1 MKKVL
6 NILSIFFLIAINVT
20 AQEELTISSAIKK
33 TLENNLDI
41 EVSENFKRIAK
52 NNSSILNNNYLPN
65 IQLGSEINTNIQ
77 SIEIET
83 PSGISGTLDD
93 TQTDNSSAV
102 LSIDY
107 NIIDASGRKYNY
119 KKSKELYSKSNLEVQ
134 EIIENTILQLFTV
147 FFEVGRLS
155 EEKEILKN
163 SLDISKRRYER
174 RLLEFEYGQ
183 TNNLEVLNAEVD
195 VNSDSINLLN
205 TSKKLFNARSDLN
218 LIMNVDLESEFNIN
232 TNINF
237 LGQDEINSIFSNDIN
252 NNTRLLIIEKDI
264 IISNLERKIAKSS
277 YLPTLGLIGSY
288 GWNES
293 INDNPYAFYNKSIS
307 DGFSAGIN
315 IRWDIF
321 RGGKKII
328 ANKNAEIGQ
337 ENSELIKKK
346 TVLELKK
353 ELRNAYQT
361 HLNNLFILEVQRK
374 NLSTNK
380 NNFDRNIERYKIGQ
394 VSSIEFRRAQLNL
407 LNAELSKSS
416 AKYQAKISEAYFLKI
431 SGEIISKFKQ
441 YLGKKVLKSK
451 ERFLNH

>member
-1 MKKVL
+1 MK
-6 NILSIFFLIAINVT
+6 NIIKIFVVIFLSTFNLV
-20 AQEELTISSAIKK
+20 AQNDLTISSAVKK

-41 EVSENFKRIAK
+41 KISENLEKIAK

-65 IQLGSEINTNIQ
+65 IQLGSEISSNTQ

-93 TQTDNSSAV
+93 TKTDNSSAL
-102 LSIDY
+102 LSISY

-119 KKSKELYSKSNLEVQ
+119 KKSKELFSKSNLEVK
-134 EIIENTILQLFTV
+134 EIIENTMLQLFTV

-155 EEKEILKN
+155 EERNILKN
-163 SLDISKRRYER
+163 ALEISKTRYER
-174 RLLEFEYGQ
+174 KLLEFEYGQ

-195 VNSDSINLLN
+195 VNTDSINLLKS
-205 TSKKLFNARSDLN
+205 SKQLFNTKRDLN
-218 LIMNVDLESEFNIN
+218 LIMNVDLESQFNIN
-232 TNINF
+232 TKIEF
-237 LGQDEINSIFSNDIN
+237 LSVDEIANIFSNDIY
-252 NNTRLLIIEKDI
+252 NNTRFLIIEQDV
-264 IISNLERKIAKSS
+264 IISNLDKKITKYS
-277 YLPTLGLIGSY
+277 YLPTLGLSGSY

-293 INDNPYAFYNKSIS
+293 VNDNPYAFYNKSVS

-328 ANKNAEIGQ
+328 ANKNTAINQ
-337 ENSELIKKK
+337 HNSELNKKK
-346 TVLELKK
+346 TELDITK

-361 HLNNLFILEVQRK
+361 HLNNLFIMEVQNK
-374 NLSTNK
+374 NLETNK
-380 NNFDRNIERYKIGQ
+380 NNFERNLERYKIGQ

-407 LNAELSKSS
+407 LNAKLSNSS

-431 SGEIISKFKQ
+431 SGEIISKFK
-441 YLGKKVLKSK
+441 
-451 ERFLNH
+451 

>member
-6 NILSIFFLIAINVT
+6 NILLIFFLIAINVT

-232 TNINF
+232 TNIDF
-237 LGQDEINSIFSNDIN
+237 LAQDEINSIFSNDIN

-328 ANKNAEIGQ
+328 VNKNAEIGQ

-374 NLSTNK
+374 NLNTNK

-431 SGEIISKFKQ
+431 SGEIISKFK
-441 YLGKKVLKSK
+441 
-451 ERFLNH
+451 

>member
-6 NILSIFFLIAINVT
+6 NILLILFLIALNVT

-232 TNINF
+232 TNIVF
-237 LGQDEINSIFSNDIN
+237 LAQDEINSIFSNDIN

-374 NLSTNK
+374 NLNTNK

-431 SGEIISKFKQ
+431 SGEIISKFK
-441 YLGKKVLKSK
+441 
-451 ERFLNH
+451 

>member
-6 NILSIFFLIAINVT
+6 NILLILFLIALNVT

-232 TNINF
+232 TNIDF
-237 LGQDEINSIFSNDIN
+237 LAQDEINSIFSNDIN

-431 SGEIISKFKQ
+431 SGEIISKFK
-441 YLGKKVLKSK
+441 
-451 ERFLNH
+451 

>member
-6 NILSIFFLIAINVT
+6 NIFLICLLLAPNVS

-232 TNINF
+232 TNIDF
-237 LGQDEINSIFSNDIN
+237 LAQDEINSIFSNDIN

-328 ANKNAEIGQ
+328 ANKNAEISQ

-361 HLNNLFILEVQRK
+361 HLNNLFILQVQRK
-374 NLSTNK
+374 NLNTNK

-431 SGEIISKFKQ
+431 SGEIISKFK
-441 YLGKKVLKSK
+441 
-451 ERFLNH
+451 

>member
-174 RLLEFEYGQ
+174 RLLEYEYGQ

-237 LGQDEINSIFSNDIN
+237 LDQDEINNIFSNDIY

-337 ENSELIKKK
+337 ENSELTKKK

-431 SGEIISKFKQ
+431 SGEIISKFK
-441 YLGKKVLKSK
+441 
-451 ERFLNH
+451 

>member
-6 NILSIFFLIAINVT
+6 NILLIFFLIAINVT

-83 PSGISGTLDD
+83 PSGISGSLDD
-93 TQTDNSSAV
+93 TQTDNSSAI

-134 EIIENTILQLFTV
+134 EIIENTMLQLFTV

-195 VNSDSINLLN
+195 VNTDSINLLN

-218 LIMNVDLESEFNIN
+218 LIMNVDLESEYNIN

-237 LGQDEINSIFSNDIN
+237 LGQDEINSIFSNDIY

-293 INDNPYAFYNKSIS
+293 VNDNPYAFYNKSIS

-374 NLSTNK
+374 NLNTNK

-431 SGEIISKFKQ
+431 SGEIISKFK
-441 YLGKKVLKSK
+441 
-451 ERFLNH
+451 

>member
-6 NILSIFFLIAINVT
+6 NIFLICLLLAPNVS

-134 EIIENTILQLFTV
+134 EIIENTILQLLTV

-205 TSKKLFNARSDLN
+205 TSKKLFNAKSDLN

-232 TNINF
+232 TNIDF
-237 LGQDEINSIFSNDIN
+237 LAQDEINSIFSNDIN

-277 YLPTLGLIGSY
+277 FLPTLGLIGSY

-328 ANKNAEIGQ
+328 ANKNAEISQ

-374 NLSTNK
+374 NLNTNK

-431 SGEIISKFKQ
+431 SGEIISKFK
-441 YLGKKVLKSK
+441 
-451 ERFLNH
+451 

>member
-6 NILSIFFLIAINVT
+6 NIFLICFLLAYNVT

-107 NIIDASGRKYNY
+107 KIIDASGRKYNY

-205 TSKKLFNARSDLN
+205 TSKQLFNARSDLN
-218 LIMNVDLESEFNIN
+218 LIMNVDLESEFNLN

-237 LGQDEINSIFSNDIN
+237 LEQDKINNIFSNDIY

-264 IISNLERKIAKSS
+264 IISSLERKIAKSS

-321 RGGKKII
+321 RSGKKII
-328 ANKNAEIGQ
+328 ANKNAEISQ

-374 NLSTNK
+374 NLNTNK
-380 NNFDRNIERYKIGQ
+380 NNFDRNIESYKIGQ
-394 VSSIEFRRAQLNL
+394 LSSIEFRRAQLNL

-431 SGEIISKFKQ
+431 SGEIISKFK
-441 YLGKKVLKSK
+441 
-451 ERFLNH
+451 

>member
-1 MKKVL
+1 MKKIL
-6 NILSIFFLIAINVT
+6 NILLILFLIATNVT

-93 TQTDNSSAV
+93 TQTDNSSAL

-147 FFEVGRLS
+147 FFEVGRLT

-163 SLDISKRRYER
+163 SLDISKSRYER

-195 VNSDSINLLN
+195 VNSDSIRLLN
-205 TSKKLFNARSDLN
+205 TSKKLFNAKSDLN

-232 TNINF
+232 TNIDF
-237 LGQDEINSIFSNDIN
+237 LSQQDIENIFSYDIN
-252 NNTRLLIIEKDI
+252 KNTRFLIVEKDI
-264 IISNLERKIAKSS
+264 AISNLDKKIAKSS
-277 YLPTLGLIGSY
+277 YLPTIGLIGSY

-315 IRWDIF
+315 MRWDIF

-328 ANKNAEIGQ
+328 ANKNAKINQ
-337 ENSELIKKK
+337 ENSELTKKK

-374 NLSTNK
+374 NLNTNK

-407 LNAELSKSS
+407 LNAELSKNSS
-416 AKYQAKISEAYFLKI
+416 KYQAKISEAYFLKI
-431 SGEIISKFKQ
+431 SGEIISKFK
-441 YLGKKVLKSK
+441 
-451 ERFLNH
+451 

>member
-1 MKKVL
+1 MKKIL
-6 NILSIFFLIAINVT
+6 NILLILFLIAPNVI

-183 TNNLEVLNAEVD
+183 TNNLEILNAEVD

-232 TNINF
+232 TNIDF
-237 LGQDEINSIFSNDIN
+237 LSQQEIDNIFSYDITK
-252 NNTRLLIIEKDI
+252 NTRLLIVEKDI
-264 IISNLERKIAKSS
+264 AISNLDKKIAKSS
-277 YLPTLGLIGSY
+277 YLPTIGLIGSY

-315 IRWDIF
+315 MRWDIF

-328 ANKNAEIGQ
+328 ANKNAKINL
-337 ENSELIKKK
+337 ENSELTKKK

-361 HLNNLFILEVQRK
+361 HLNNLYILEVQRK
-374 NLSTNK
+374 NLNTNK

-407 LNAELSKSS
+407 LNAELSKNSS
-416 AKYQAKISEAYFLKI
+416 KYQAKISEAYFLKI
-431 SGEIISKFKQ
+431 SGEIISKFK
-441 YLGKKVLKSK
+441 
-451 ERFLNH
+451 

>member
-1 MKKVL
+1 MKKIL
-6 NILSIFFLIAINVT
+6 NILLILFLIAPNVI

-147 FFEVGRLS
+147 FFEVGRLT

-205 TSKKLFNARSDLN
+205 TSKKLFNAKSDLN

-237 LGQDEINSIFSNDIN
+237 LDQDEINNIFSNDIY
-252 NNTRLLIIEKDI
+252 NNTRLLIIGKDI

-328 ANKNAEIGQ
+328 ANKNAKIGQ
-337 ENSELIKKK
+337 ENSELTKKK

-374 NLSTNK
+374 NLRTNK

-407 LNAELSKSS
+407 LNAELSESS

-431 SGEIISKFKQ
+431 SGEIISKFK
-441 YLGKKVLKSK
+441 
-451 ERFLNH
+451 

>member
-1 MKKVL
+1 MKKIL
-6 NILSIFFLIAINVT
+6 NILLILFLIATNVT

-93 TQTDNSSAV
+93 TQTDNSSAL

-147 FFEVGRLS
+147 FFEVGRLT

-163 SLDISKRRYER
+163 SLDISKSRYER

-195 VNSDSINLLN
+195 VNSDSIKLLN
-205 TSKKLFNARSDLN
+205 TSKKLFNAKSDLN
-218 LIMNVDLESEFNIN
+218 LIMNVDLESKFNIN
-232 TNINF
+232 TNIDF
-237 LGQDEINSIFSNDIN
+237 LSQQEIDNIFSYDIN
-252 NNTRLLIIEKDI
+252 KNTRLLIVEKDI
-264 IISNLERKIAKSS
+264 AISNLDKKIAKSS
-277 YLPTLGLIGSY
+277 YLPTIGLIGSY

-315 IRWDIF
+315 MRWDIF

-328 ANKNAEIGQ
+328 ANKNAKINL
-337 ENSELIKKK
+337 ENSELTKKK
-346 TVLELKK
+346 TILELKK

-374 NLSTNK
+374 NLNTNK

-407 LNAELSKSS
+407 LNAELSKNSS
-416 AKYQAKISEAYFLKI
+416 KYQAKISEAYFLKI
-431 SGEIISKFKQ
+431 SGEIISKFK
-441 YLGKKVLKSK
+441 
-451 ERFLNH
+451 

>member
-6 NILSIFFLIAINVT
+6 NILLILFLIALNVT

-119 KKSKELYSKSNLEVQ
+119 KKSKELYSKSSLEVQ

-232 TNINF
+232 TNIVF
-237 LGQDEINSIFSNDIN
+237 LAQDEINSIFSNDIN

-374 NLSTNK
+374 NLNTNK

-431 SGEIISKFKQ
+431 SGEIISKFK
-441 YLGKKVLKSK
+441 
-451 ERFLNH
+451 

>member
-6 NILSIFFLIAINVT
+6 NILLIFFLIAINVT

-232 TNINF
+232 TNIDF
-237 LGQDEINSIFSNDIN
+237 LAQDEINSIFSNDIN

-328 ANKNAEIGQ
+328 ANKNAEIGE

-361 HLNNLFILEVQRK
+361 HLNNLFILEVQRE
-374 NLSTNK
+374 NLNTNK

-431 SGEIISKFKQ
+431 SGEIISKFK
-441 YLGKKVLKSK
+441 
-451 ERFLNH
+451 

>member
-6 NILSIFFLIAINVT
+6 NIFLICLLLAPNVS

-205 TSKKLFNARSDLN
+205 TSKKLFNAKSDLN

-232 TNINF
+232 TNIDF
-237 LGQDEINSIFSNDIN
+237 LAQDEINSIFSNDIN

-328 ANKNAEIGQ
+328 ANKNAEISQ

-361 HLNNLFILEVQRK
+361 HLNNLFILQVQRK
-374 NLSTNK
+374 NLNTNK

-431 SGEIISKFKQ
+431 SGEIISKFK
-441 YLGKKVLKSK
+441 
-451 ERFLNH
+451 

>member
-6 NILSIFFLIAINVT
+6 NILLIFFLIALNVT

-147 FFEVGRLS
+147 FFEVGRLT

-205 TSKKLFNARSDLN
+205 TSKKLFNVKSDLN

-237 LGQDEINSIFSNDIN
+237 LDQDEINNIFSNDIY

-328 ANKNAEIGQ
+328 ANKNAKIGQ
-337 ENSELIKKK
+337 ENSELTKKK

-407 LNAELSKSS
+407 LNAELSESS

-431 SGEIISKFKQ
+431 SGEIISKFK
-441 YLGKKVLKSK
+441 
-451 ERFLNH
+451 